1 MAIANLGKLNPEGC
15 AAAERSGI
23 VNSHAIRYNER

>member
-1 MAIANLGKLNPEGC
+1 VLSKLNPEGG

-23 VNSHAIRYNER
+23 ANFYAIRYNEH

>member
-1 MAIANLGKLNPEGC
+1 VLSKLNPEGG

-23 VNSHAIRYNER
+23 ANFYAIRYNER

>member
-1 MAIANLGKLNPEGC
+1 VLGKLDPEGG

-23 VNSHAIRYNER
+23 ANFYAIRYNER

>member
-1 MAIANLGKLNPEGC
+1 MAIANLGKLNPEGG

-23 VNSHAIRYNER
+23 ANSHAIRYNER

>member
-1 MAIANLGKLNPEGC
+1 VLSKLNPEGC

-23 VNSHAIRYNER
+23 ANFYAIRYNER

>member
-1 MAIANLGKLNPEGC
+1 MAIANLSKLNPEGC

>member
-1 MAIANLGKLNPEGC
+1 MAIANLGKLDPEDG

-23 VNSHAIRYNER
+23 ANFYAIRYNER

>member
-1 MAIANLGKLNPEGC
+1 VLSKLDPEGG

-23 VNSHAIRYNER
+23 ANFYAIRYNER